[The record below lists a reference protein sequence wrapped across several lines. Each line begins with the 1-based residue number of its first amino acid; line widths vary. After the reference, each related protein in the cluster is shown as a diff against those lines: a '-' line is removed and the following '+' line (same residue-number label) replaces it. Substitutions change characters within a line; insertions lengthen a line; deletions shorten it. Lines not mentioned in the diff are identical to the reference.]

1 MCYYII
7 MYWFLF
13 IYFIYFNLQFIFDIC
28 YKTYQLKF
36 LESLETN
43 VNMNYFMLFNF
54 FHFILLF
61 IRIYDKQV
69 NSYYL
74 EYPIRKKA
82 FNDVCKK
89 IKNMSKLWLEQ
100 NSSSKFKLLV
110 EKTQHRYFWRLNNM
124 FELYGSIIRVL
135 INIYI
140 IYTINPNS
148 IYIMLGYFIFYVLF
162 YKFIVLKT
170 RTIKTENGK
179 KISKYD
185 IENNNL
191 YLNYFNSCIGNYQDK
206 YTSIIQKNTDII
218 NKCNYNNTFLEKIW
232 SGTLQLFQKILM
244 CSHMYYYL
252 KTNCLLKC
260 SLLLWP
266 LYNVI
271 ESIVYQYEYILHT
284 INYGYLNDIPNYF
297 HEFEEL
303 YKKDIDEK
311 KNAITI
317 KAPVNNVQE
326 TIYYKNRTSLQ
337 YNLNLN
343 INYNKILIEGIT
355 GLGKSTL
362 CKIMSGYFNS
372 YQNINSERVLYIPQD
387 IYLHTE
393 NRTLYNVITQ
403 NDYNINKNDSAL
415 FYYIID
421 NLIPFSD
428 IIESFE
434 DNFLYKELEN
444 KSFSGGQEKR
454 IYLAM
459 WIYYL
464 IIHIDKYDILIMD
477 EPDKSLDNNTVNILL
492 KNLLNEP
499 KLDLI
504 NIIVISH
511 NITERDKFNKIYSMI
526 KKDNIITL
534 ISK

>member
-1 MCYYII
+1 

-110 EKTQHRYFWRLNNM
+110 DKTQHRYFWRINNM

-170 RTIKTENGK
+170 RTMKTENGK

-252 KTNCLLKC
+252 N
-260 SLLLWP
+260 
-266 LYNVI
+266 
-271 ESIVYQYEYILHT
+271 
-284 INYGYLNDIPNYF
+284 
-297 HEFEEL
+297 
-303 YKKDIDEK
+303 
-311 KNAITI
+311 
-317 KAPVNNVQE
+317 
-326 TIYYKNRTSLQ
+326 LQ
-337 YNLNLN
+337 
-343 INYNKILIEGIT
+343 
-355 GLGKSTL
+355 
-362 CKIMSGYFNS
+362 
-372 YQNINSERVLYIPQD
+372 
-387 IYLHTE
+387 
-393 NRTLYNVITQ
+393 
-403 NDYNINKNDSAL
+403 
-415 FYYIID
+415 
-421 NLIPFSD
+421 
-428 IIESFE
+428 
-434 DNFLYKELEN
+434 
-444 KSFSGGQEKR
+444 
-454 IYLAM
+454 
-459 WIYYL
+459 
-464 IIHIDKYDILIMD
+464 
-477 EPDKSLDNNTVNILL
+477 
-492 KNLLNEP
+492 
-499 KLDLI
+499 
-504 NIIVISH
+504 
-511 NITERDKFNKIYSMI
+511 
-526 KKDNIITL
+526 
-534 ISK
+534 